1 MFKILL
7 NYILGFVEVEIEG
20 FFLER
25 FMNLCLQNNI
35 YIWGIKREGSTKIK
49 FSVGINDFKRIKKI
63 TKSVKYKL
71 RISKKVGIPFFIF
84 KYKKRKILFLGITVL
99 TCIIFVISGFIWN
112 IEILGV
118 DEEAKKIILQEIE
131 NKDIKIGIRKN
142 KINKNEIINQIR
154 LNRNEFSWIGIEV
167 VGTNLKIRANLA
179 DEKPEIIEMNE
190 NCNIVAT
197 KKAKVTKIYVQNGT
211 ANVNIGDEVEEGDI
225 LINGYIDGLYTGRRN
240 VHALG
245 EIKGEVSYKEI
256 SKIDLQKEKL
266 KKTGRN
272 EKRFCVKINN
282 FEINFYKSIS
292 NFKKYDT
299 IETIKRVRL
308 FSDFYLPIEIKIL
321 ENFELEE
328 SDSSKEE
335 IIENEKLKIEDKL
348 NKRLENTSNLVDK
361 YYNIETYNNQ
371 IIIQLTY
378 VLEESIGAKE
388 KLVF

>member
-7 NYILGFVEVEIEG
+7 NYIFGFVEVEIEG

-35 YIWGIKREGSTKIK
+35 YIWGIERDGSTKIK
-49 FSVGINDFKRIKKI
+49 FSIGINDFKRVKKV

-71 RISKKVGIPFFIF
+71 RIIKKIGIPFFIF
-84 KYKKRKILFLGITVL
+84 KYKKRKILFFGITVL
-99 TCIIFVISGFIWN
+99 TCIIFFISGFVWN

-118 DEEAKKIILQEIE
+118 DEASKEINMQEIE
-131 NKDIKIGIRKN
+131 KKNIKVGIRKN

-179 DEKPEIIEMNE
+179 DEKPEIIDINE
-190 NCNIVAT
+190 NCNVIAT
-197 KKAKVTKIYVQNGT
+197 KKAKVTKIYVQNGS
-211 ANVNIGDEVEEGDI
+211 ANVKIGDEVKEGDI

-245 EIKGEVSYKEI
+245 EIKGQVSYQETA
-256 SKIDLQKEKL
+256 KIDVQKEKF

-272 EKRFCVKINN
+272 EKRFCVKINK

-328 SDSSKEE
+328 SDISKEE
-335 IIENEKLKIEDKL
+335 IIVK
-348 NKRLENTSNLVDK
+348 
-361 YYNIETYNNQ
+361 
-371 IIIQLTY
+371 
-378 VLEESIGAKE
+378 
-388 KLVF
+388 